1 MYKLW
6 YWSTRNSC
14 FKAGMHHFVR
24 LPWIVEKFPPQL
36 SIYWSVYSKQMFQEA
51 RMHQGQLRSK
61 ALKDIVARRAG
72 ALSQH
77 QHDLEQHI
85 SQLGFCKEEQ
95 KHLMKR
101 SVSVVNRRTNT
112 LRRSRIFSRWWPTQK
127 QIKNCHKIK
136 PSVFITSMPFSFA
149 LSLSFFCRHDCDG
162 ASSNSSWHLWKIA
175 VYNLTSYISPICL
188 CV

>member
-6 YWSTRNSC
+6 YWSTRNRC

-24 LPWIVEKFPPQL
+24 LLWIVEKFPPQL
-36 SIYWSVYSKQMFQEA
+36 SIYWSVYSKQMFQGTDAPRAITIQSSEGHCCQA
-51 RMHQGQLRSK
+51 
-61 ALKDIVARRAG
+61 AG

-85 SQLGFCKEEQ
+85 SQVGFCKEEQ

-101 SVSVVNRRTNT
+101 SVFVVNRRTNT
-112 LRRSRIFSRWWPTQK
+112 LRRSRIFSPWWPTQK
-127 QIKNCHKIK
+127 QIKNCRKIK
-136 PSVFITSMPFSFA
+136 PSVFFTAMPFSFA
-149 LSLSFFCRHDCDG
+149 LSLSFFCRHDYDG
-162 ASSNSSWHLWKIA
+162 ASGNSSWHLWKIA

>member
-1 MYKLW
+1 MLCISYDIGLLETDV
-6 YWSTRNSC
+6 SRLGCTILSDCPELLRNFLLSCQFTDRFTRNRC
-14 FKAGMHHFVR
+14 
-24 LPWIVEKFPPQL
+24 
-36 SIYWSVYSKQMFQEA
+36 SKA

-85 SQLGFCKEEQ
+85 SQVGFCKEEQ

-127 QIKNCHKIK
+127 QIKNCHKKCVYYFHAFFLCI
-136 PSVFITSMPFSFA
+136 VTIIF
-149 LSLSFFCRHDCDG
+149 LST
-162 ASSNSSWHLWKIA
+162 WLWW
-175 VYNLTSYISPICL
+175 CL
-188 CV
+188 

>member
-1 MYKLW
+1 M
-6 YWSTRNSC
+6 
-14 FKAGMHHFVR
+14 
-24 LPWIVEKFPPQL
+24 
-36 SIYWSVYSKQMFQEA
+36 VYSKQMFQGWHA
-51 RMHQGQLRSK
+51 PFCQI
-61 ALKDIVARRAG
+61 ALNCWEISSSVVNLLIGLLETDVSRHGMDAPRAITIQSSEGHCCQAAG

-85 SQLGFCKEEQ
+85 SQVGFCKEEQ

-127 QIKNCHKIK
+127 QIKNCHKIT

-149 LSLSFFCRHDCDG
+149 LSLSFFCRHDYDG
-162 ASSNSSWHLWKIA
+162 ASGDSSWHLWKIA